1 VTPLA
6 RQAMIGAAA
15 DSGTHSA
22 ARAKAMPLDDLD
34 KQILAALH
42 EDGRMSVT
50 EIAQRAASTASTVR
64 KRMRRMESERGLRVV
79 AMTDYYAAG
88 FEILL
93 AVGIEVEGRSAAA
106 VGRELAEFPEVFCV
120 NLTTGACALELLVG
134 ARDHEE
140 LHRFL
145 HGEVAEVSGVARLI
159 PAFAV
164 DVLKYESEWT
174 PGLSS

>member
-1 VTPLA
+1 MTL
-6 RQAMIGAAA
+6 
-15 DSGTHSA
+15 D
-22 ARAKAMPLDDLD
+22 PLDTRILD
-34 KQILAALH
+34 ALR

-50 EIAQRAASTASTVR
+50 DIAQRVESTASTVR
-64 KRMRRMESERGLRVV
+64 KRMRRLESENGLRVV

-93 AVGIEVEGRSAAA
+93 AVGIEVEGRSVDQ
-106 VGRELAEFPEVFCV
+106 VGRELAGFPEVFCV
-120 NLTTGACALELLVG
+120 NVTTGSCALELLVG
-134 ARDHEE
+134 ARDHGE
-140 LHRFL
+140 LQRFL
-145 HGEVAEVSGVARLI
+145 HEEVINVEGVARLI

>member
-1 VTPLA
+1 MA
-6 RQAMIGAAA
+6 
-15 DSGTHSA
+15 
-22 ARAKAMPLDDLD
+22 LDALD
-34 KQILAALH
+34 QQILGALR

-50 EIAQRAASTASTVR
+50 DIAQRVQATAATVR
-64 KRMRRMESERGLRVV
+64 KRMRRMEAEVGLRVV

-93 AVGIEVEGRSAAA
+93 AVGIEIGGRSAEA
-106 VGRELAEFPEVFCV
+106 VGRDLATFPEVFCV
-120 NLTTGACALELLVG
+120 NLTTGSCAIELLVG

-145 HGEVAEVSGVARLI
+145 HHEVAGVEGVARLI

-174 PGLSS
+174 PASAGGAA

>member
-1 VTPLA
+1 
-6 RQAMIGAAA
+6 
-15 DSGTHSA
+15 
-22 ARAKAMPLDDLD
+22 MPLDALD
-34 KQILAALH
+34 NRILAALR

-50 EIAQRAASTASTVR
+50 EIAQRVGSTTSTVR
-64 KRMRRMESERGLRVV
+64 KRMRRMESENGLRVV

-93 AVGIEVEGRSAAA
+93 AVGIEVEGRSAEA
-106 VGRELAEFPEVFCV
+106 VGSDLARFPEVFCV
-120 NLTTGACALELLVG
+120 NMTTGSCALELLVG
-134 ARDHEE
+134 ARDHGE

-145 HGEVAEVSGVARLI
+145 HGEVAGVAGVARLI

-174 PGLSS
+174 PGQAGMGA

>member
-1 VTPLA
+1 MT
-6 RQAMIGAAA
+6 
-15 DSGTHSA
+15 
-22 ARAKAMPLDDLD
+22 LDYLD
-34 KQILAALH
+34 ERILDALR

-50 EIAQRAASTASTVR
+50 EIAQRVESTASTVR
-64 KRMRRMESERGLRVV
+64 KRMRRMEAENGLRVV

-93 AVGIEVEGRSAAA
+93 AVGIEVEGRAAEL
-106 VGRELAEFPEVFCV
+106 VGRELAEFPEVFCI
-120 NLTTGACALELLVG
+120 NLTTGSCALELLVG

-145 HGEVAEVSGVARLI
+145 HGEIAGVQGVSKLI

-174 PGLSS
+174 PGMAG

>member
-1 VTPLA
+1 
-6 RQAMIGAAA
+6 
-15 DSGTHSA
+15 
-22 ARAKAMPLDDLD
+22 
-34 KQILAALH
+34 
-42 EDGRMSVT
+42 MSVT
-50 EIAQRAASTASTVR
+50 EIAHRVDSTASTVR
-64 KRMRRMESERGLRVV
+64 KRMRRMESENGLRIV

-93 AVGIEVEGRSAAA
+93 AVGIEVEGRSAEA

-120 NLTTGACALELLVG
+120 NLTTGSCALELLVG
-134 ARDHEE
+134 ARDHGE

-145 HGEVAEVSGVARLI
+145 HEEVADVNGVARLI

-174 PGLSS
+174 PGLAG